1 MNGQTAINGSLALNG
16 TPRVITI
23 PASGLVRT
31 RKLRVAAYARVS
43 SDSED
48 QLHSFAAQN
57 AYFTELITSNPEWE
71 LVDVYADEGITGTSA
86 EKRNDF
92 QRLLKDCRRGRIDK
106 ILTKSTTRFARN
118 TSESLMAVRELRDLG
133 IGVCFEEQGIDTA
146 QMSGELLTAIFS
158 MLAQK
163 ESETI
168 SENIRWS
175 IRNRMENGTFVTT
188 SIPFGYI
195 RDESGEIKVDPQR
208 AGYVKE
214 IFEAF
219 LSGRNTREIAE
230 EMRRRQETEEPLR
243 FYQWTVHAVARILKN
258 EKYTGNSLW
267 QKSFKTQTLPRRYK
281 VNKGELAQYYVKN
294 THPPIITCSVYDK
307 AQDLLRIRKDQ
318 FYPKEMVNSHL
329 SGHIECGCCGS
340 NFRKIQHGGK
350 VYHACRTHTI
360 DRKKCPT
367 KQIPESE
374 FERAFLHLY
383 YKLRH
388 RGMQVLSQLLTDLQT
403 AQNRKLLWSLDI
415 VELNKQITDITRQE
429 RLLAELKQKGLVDPD
444 VYITRSNTLAEQLRT
459 AKLEKER
466 FLESEEDQTIRQT
479 QVLLDV
485 LENGPEFLEAFDEE
499 LFSELVERIIVESN
513 ECLRFR
519 LTNGLELTEPIERT
533 VR

>member
-1 MNGQTAINGSLALNG
+1 MNGQTAISGSLALNS
-16 TPRVITI
+16 TPHVIMI
-23 PASGLVRT
+23 PASGPVRT

-43 SDSED
+43 SNSED

-57 AYFTELITSNPEWE
+57 AYYTELITGNPEWE
-71 LVDVYADEGITGTSA
+71 FVDVYADEGITGTSV
-86 EKRNDF
+86 EKRDDF

-106 ILTKSTTRFARN
+106 VLTKSTARFARN

-158 MLAQK
+158 MIAQK
-163 ESETI
+163 ESEAI

-175 IRNRMENGTFVTT
+175 IRNRMENGTFTAT
-188 SIPFGYI
+188 SLPFGYT
-195 RDESGEIKVDPQR
+195 RDETGEIKVDLQR

-219 LSGRNTREIAE
+219 LSGRNTKEIAE
-230 EMRRRQETEEPLR
+230 EMKRRQEIETPLQS
-243 FYQWTVHAVARILKN
+243 YQWTVHAIARILKN

-267 QKSFKTQTLPRRYK
+267 QKSFMTQTLPRRYK
-281 VNKGELAQYYVKN
+281 VNKGELAQYYVKD

-307 AQDLLRIRKDQ
+307 AQELLRIRKEQ
-318 FYPKEMVNSHL
+318 FHPQGMESSRL

-340 NFRKIQHGGK
+340 TFRKVQHGGK
-350 VYHACRTHTI
+350 VYHACRAHTL

-374 FERAFLHLY
+374 FEHAFLRLY

-388 RGMQVLSQLLTDLQT
+388 RGMPILSQLLTDLQT
-403 AQNRKLLWSLDI
+403 VQNGKLLWSLDI
-415 VELNKQITDITRQE
+415 VEANKQIADIVRQE
-429 RLLAELKQKGLVDPD
+429 RLLAELKQQGLVDPD
-444 VYITRSNTLAEQLRT
+444 IYITRSSTLAEQLRT

-479 QVLLDV
+479 QVLLEI
-485 LENGPEFLEAFDEE
+485 LETGPEFLEAFDEE
-499 LFSELVERIIVESN
+499 LFSELVAKIIVEHN

-519 LTNGLELTEPIERT
+519 LVNGLELTETIERT